1 MAKRLKTGG
10 RQKGTPNKNTADL
23 KALAAKHGPA
33 AIKAIRVLADT
44 GDTEQVRM
52 AAWRELLDRGYGRPA
67 QYTEVGGPGGA
78 PLTLVVET
86 GVPVRAV
93 QEIEPPIIDMKPNG
107 ATTLPAAATP
117 ANTNEAADA

>member
-1 MAKRLKTGG
+1 MAKGKKTGG

-67 QYTEVGGPGGA
+67 QYNEVGGPGGA

-86 GVPVRAV
+86 GVPARAI
-93 QEIEPPIIDMKPNG
+93 QRIEPPTIDIEANG
-107 ATTLPAAATP
+107 TEMLPAP
-117 ANTNEAADA
+117 DPDDINGVGDD